1 MWWPEFERFEKV
13 WEPWRELQNLQWEM
27 NRLMQ
32 GRTVPYSV
40 DFPEIN
46 LWVGED
52 DVIVTSEIPGVD
64 PGRIDLS
71 VKADTLTISGSR
83 SQPELREGE
92 TYHRQER
99 SHGSFSRTVY
109 LPFRVD
115 AGRVEAKYEKG
126 ILMIKLSRPEEDKSK
141 KIEIKKG

>member
-1 MWWPEFERFEKV
+1 MWWPEFGRIERA

-32 GRTVPYSV
+32 GRAVPYSV
-40 DFPEIN
+40 NFPEIN
-46 LWVGED
+46 LWVGEND
-52 DVIVTSEIPGVD
+52 LIVTSEIPGVD

-71 VKADTLTISGSR
+71 IKGDKLTISGSR
-83 SQPELREGE
+83 QQPELKESE

-99 SHGSFSRTVY
+99 SHGSFSKEIY

-115 AGRVEAKYEKG
+115 TGRVEAEYEKG
-126 ILMIKLSRPEEDKSK
+126 ILILKLPRHEEDKSK